1 MNRTILVAAI
11 FQLVVIQL
19 FAQKTYQNNPKNGS
33 VNNSIQAATDTLFGN
48 FFDGTPAL
56 YKSQELFPGYASG
69 NNAYGDLAKVQ
80 VFSISNT
87 SAVEGAIIWMGY
99 KNTTSA
105 NPNSQLKINLYDL
118 KSTATGLGATALKL
132 SPDSILRS
140 VTIGI
145 NDIDTSDIYQNG
157 ANVFLFNSPAYFDTL
172 FAVGFDFSLLAGGDT
187 VACYTNTNGDS
198 DSLENAWEQVSDSS
212 WATMLRNWG
221 LNVDFA
227 IFPIIDATQTGLSTK
242 PANDFNFS
250 IFPNP
255 SADFITLTLNG
266 YAQNKQANYVIVDS
280 NGKTVLSGN
289 VVNNNP
295 IGIKDISNGLYYI
308 IVYNTSGKGYAQKL
322 IKY

>member
-1 MNRTILVAAI
+1 MNRTILVAVF

-69 NNAYGDLAKVQ
+69 NNAYGDLAKTQ

-99 KNTTSA
+99 KNSTSA
-105 NPNSQLKINLYDL
+105 NPNSQLKVNLYDL
-118 KSTATGLGATALKL
+118 KSTATGFGATALKL
-132 SPDSILRS
+132 SPDSIIRS
-140 VTIGI
+140 TTINI
-145 NDIDTSDIYQNG
+145 DDIDTSVLYENG
-157 ANVFLFNSPAYFDTL
+157 ANIFLFNTPAYFDTL
-172 FAVGFDFSLLAGGDT
+172 FAIGFDFSLLAGGDT

-221 LNVDFA
+221 LNIDFA
-227 IFPIIDATQTGLSTK
+227 IFPIIDATQTGLSPLADK
-242 PANDFNFS
+242 GFNFS
-250 IFPNP
+250 VFPNP
-255 SADFITLTLNG
+255 AANYITITVNNNLQ
-266 YAQNKQANYVIVDS
+266 AQPENYVIVDS
-280 NGKTVLSGN
+280 NGKSVLSGN
-289 VVNNNP
+289 TINAP
-295 IGIKDISNGLYYI
+295 INIQGLNTGLYYI
-308 IVYNTSGKGYAQKL
+308 IVYNANGNGYAQKL
-322 IKY
+322 VKQ